1 MSVVAGSILSY
12 CLIHFLFVVK
22 TGYSSFYW
30 ASRLMFHLEALQ
42 NGMFRSIPHWF
53 EWWRYMAHE
62 ERKEKKGL

>member
-1 MSVVAGSILSY
+1 VSVVVGSILSY

-30 ASRLMFHLEALQ
+30 VSRMFFHLEAMQ
-42 NGMFRSIPHWF
+42 NGMIRSIPQWL

-62 ERKEKKGL
+62 ERKTMGGR